1 MAELKFDWSA
11 CIVSGGAELINRV
24 EAARAEYSSVCSEYF
39 DYLVSKAG
47 KTGVHGDRF
56 EESACGFLLLD
67 NLLKKNG
74 IDRRDLA
81 IMRDSGGR
89 PCIINRSD
97 IDFSI
102 SHSEG
107 AALCCLAI
115 GADASVG
122 ADIQHARETDPQRIE
137 DLAKTF
143 MQQRELHML
152 QISSAADRKNMF
164 YQEWTRR
171 ESYFKRCGQDDLPMS
186 GIFRE
191 GIIRVCGREYYYC
204 ISLPENDD

>member
-1 MAELKFDWSA
+1 
-11 CIVSGGAELINRV
+11 
-24 EAARAEYSSVCSEYF
+24 
-39 DYLVSKAG
+39 
-47 KTGVHGDRF
+47 
-56 EESACGFLLLD
+56 
-67 NLLKKNG
+67 
-74 IDRRDLA
+74 
-81 IMRDSGGR
+81 MRDSVGR

-122 ADIQHARETDPQRIE
+122 ADIQHARETDPQRVE
-137 DLAKTF
+137 ELAKTF

-152 QISSAADRKNMF
+152 QISSAADRK
-164 YQEWTRR
+164 
-171 ESYFKRCGQDDLPMS
+171 SYFKRCGQDDLPMS

-191 GIIRVCGREYYYC
+191 GIIRACGREYYYC

>member
-1 MAELKFDWSA
+1 MLF
-11 CIVSGGAELINRV
+11 
-24 EAARAEYSSVCSEYF
+24 
-39 DYLVSKAG
+39 
-47 KTGVHGDRF
+47 
-56 EESACGFLLLD
+56 
-67 NLLKKNG
+67 
-74 IDRRDLA
+74 
-81 IMRDSGGR
+81 
-89 PCIINRSD
+89 RS
-97 IDFSI
+97 
-102 SHSEG
+102 
-107 AALCCLAI
+107 CLAI

-137 DLAKTF
+137 ELAKTF

-164 YQEWTRR
+164 YHEWTRR

-191 GIIRVCGREYYYC
+191 GIIRACGREYYYC

>member
-11 CIVSGGAELINRV
+11 CIVSGGAELIHRV
-24 EAARAEYSSVCSEYF
+24 EAARGEYSGVCAEYF

-47 KTGVHGDRF
+47 KIGVHGDRF

-81 IMRDSGGR
+81 IMRDNSGR
-89 PCIINRSD
+89 PCVINRSD
-97 IDFSI
+97 VDFSI
-102 SHSEG
+102 SHSGG
-107 AALCCLAI
+107 AALCCLAT

-122 ADIQHARETDPQRIE
+122 ADIQRLQETSAERIE
-137 DLAKTF
+137 ELAKTF
-143 MQQRELHML
+143 MEPRELHSL
-152 QISSAADRKNMF
+152 QISSGAEKADMF
-164 YQEWTRR
+164 YRGWTRR
-171 ESYFKRCGQDDLPMS
+171 ESYYKRCGQDDFPMS
-186 GIFRE
+186 GIFRD
-191 GIIRVCGREYYYC
+191 GIIRACGGVYYYS

>member
-1 MAELKFDWSA
+1 M
-11 CIVSGGAELINRV
+11 
-24 EAARAEYSSVCSEYF
+24 
-39 DYLVSKAG
+39 
-47 KTGVHGDRF
+47 H
-56 EESACGFLLLD
+56 
-67 NLLKKNG
+67 
-74 IDRRDLA
+74 
-81 IMRDSGGR
+81 DSGGR

-137 DLAKTF
+137 ELAKTF

-164 YQEWTRR
+164 YHEWTRR
-171 ESYFKRCGQDDLPMS
+171 ESYFKGAVRTTSRCPGYS
-186 GIFRE
+186 EKGSSERAA
-191 GIIRVCGREYYYC
+191 GSIITAYPCRKTT
-204 ISLPENDD
+204 IKENK

>member
-74 IDRRDLA
+74 IDRRD
-81 IMRDSGGR
+81 
-89 PCIINRSD
+89 

-137 DLAKTF
+137 ELAKTF

-164 YQEWTRR
+164 YHEWTRR

-191 GIIRVCGREYYYC
+191 GIIRACGGEYYYC

>member
-1 MAELKFDWSA
+1 MIDLLS
-11 CIVSGGAELINRV
+11 STGMRV
-24 EAARAEYSSVCSEYF
+24 GEMV
-39 DYLVSKAG
+39 
-47 KTGVHGDRF
+47 
-56 EESACGFLLLD
+56 LL
-67 NLLKKNG
+67 
-74 IDRRDLA
+74 
-81 IMRDSGGR
+81 
-89 PCIINRSD
+89 NRSD

-137 DLAKTF
+137 ELAKTF

-164 YQEWTRR
+164 YHEWTRR

-191 GIIRVCGREYYYC
+191 GIIRACGGEYYYC